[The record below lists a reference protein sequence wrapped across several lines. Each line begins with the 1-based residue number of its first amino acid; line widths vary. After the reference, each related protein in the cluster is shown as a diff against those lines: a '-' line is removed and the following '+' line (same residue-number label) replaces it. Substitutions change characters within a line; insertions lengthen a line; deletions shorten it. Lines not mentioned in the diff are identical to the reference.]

1 MSSISG
7 IGSSYSSM
15 QGMGGMKRP
24 DPTKMADELFSKLDT
39 SGQGFIEKSDLKS
52 AFEKITSS
60 SSSSSTQSS
69 TEEDEL
75 FAQLD
80 SDSDGKVTK
89 QEFSDAIKKVSDEL
103 DSQMMSMRLAGGMSG
118 MGGMPPPPPADDAGM
133 TKEQL
138 TSIADEIG
146 ASDSE
151 AASSL
156 NDLISNF
163 DKADS
168 NSDGKVSFQESQAYR
183 ESTESTASTSTSTSS
198 TDASTLT
205 ADANDKLLKQ
215 IIQLME
221 TYGIAGKQSDEQ
233 ENSLFSSISTT
244 A

>member
-7 IGSSYSSM
+7 IGSNYSSM
-15 QGMGGMKRP
+15 PSMGGMKRP
-24 DPTKMADELFSKLDT
+24 DPAKMADELFSKLDT

-52 AFEKITSS
+52 AFEKISS
-60 SSSSSTQSS
+60 SSSSSATQSS

-103 DSQMMSMRLAGGMSG
+103 DSQMMSMRLAGGMKG
-118 MGGMPPPPPADDAGM
+118 MPPPPPPADDAGL
-133 TKEQL
+133 TKDQL
-138 TSIADEIG
+138 ISLADEIS

-163 DKADS
+163 DSADS
-168 NSDGKVSFQESQAYR
+168 NGDGKVSFQESQAYR
-183 ESTESTASTSTSTSS
+183 ESTKSTASS
-198 TDASTLT
+198 TDTAAVT

-215 IIQLME
+215 IMQLME
-221 TYGIAGKQSDEQ
+221 TYGIAGKAAEEQ
-233 ENSLFSSISTT
+233 ENSLFTSISTT
-244 A
+244 V